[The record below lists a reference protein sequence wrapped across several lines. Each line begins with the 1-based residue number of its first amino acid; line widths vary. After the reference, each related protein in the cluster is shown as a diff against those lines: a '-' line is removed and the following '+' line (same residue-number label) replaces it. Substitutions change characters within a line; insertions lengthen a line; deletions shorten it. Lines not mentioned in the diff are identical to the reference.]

1 MPKESMLKVIA
12 DNQLLFN
19 ELRKI
24 FDAEF
29 SDSVSP
35 IELGFSNE
43 RLGERV
49 RARMEGKMSVER
61 AFNKIME
68 YQTPPTKMEKE
79 NPAR

>member
-1 MPKESMLKVIA
+1 MPKESILKVVA
-12 DNQLLFN
+12 DNQLLFD

-35 IELGFSNE
+35 LELGFSNE

-49 RARMEGKMSVER
+49 RARLEGKVCVER
-61 AFNKIME
+61 AFNKILT
-68 YQTPPTKMEKE
+68 YQTPHTKGDSK